1 MKLTGPACTEATNEA
16 EEAKRR
22 ERAGDSA
29 GGVRVEREVR
39 HAMKLEPTRVARAF
53 GFGTRERAADR
64 TWADIQADE
73 PKGKEPGGLR
83 QRWSELENG
92 EASMPREAEGF
103 TTNPAGE
110 RRWTTT
116 AQARHS
122 LETGTEQAPRF
133 TPNEARRPKPRTD

>member
-1 MKLTGPACTEATNEA
+1 MELPGRKDRAAC
-16 EEAKRR
+16 
-22 ERAGDSA
+22 

-39 HAMKLEPTRVARAF
+39 HAMKLAPTRVARAI
-53 GFGTRERAADR
+53 GFETGERAADR
-64 TWADIQADE
+64 MRPDIRADE

-103 TTNPAGE
+103 TTKPAGE
-110 RRWTTT
+110 RRWNTT

-122 LETGTEQAPRF
+122 LKTEPG
-133 TPNEARRPKPRTD
+133 